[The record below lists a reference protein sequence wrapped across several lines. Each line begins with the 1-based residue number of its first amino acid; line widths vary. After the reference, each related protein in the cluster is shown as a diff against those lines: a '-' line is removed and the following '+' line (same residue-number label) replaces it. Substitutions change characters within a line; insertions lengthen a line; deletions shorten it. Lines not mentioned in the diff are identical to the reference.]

1 VDCHGATLSPR
12 KYGAGSE
19 TWQMA
24 CGRTTCVIRV
34 GSCRDGAWRQIVTT
48 KVPVTRVTLSNFS
61 VRAKVVAKVVARVS
75 VCKREWQ

>member
-1 VDCHGATLSPR
+1 MDCHGATLSPR

-48 KVPVTRVTLSNFS
+48 KVPVSHVL
-61 VRAKVVAKVVARVS
+61 RAKLCVRPPTATTTLMVPDY
-75 VCKREWQ
+75 